1 MVVNDKFTT
10 IFFLGHDLLK
20 KIAMTNKARPLSY
33 YLKYLNTNNRQTEWT
48 LFAILWVK
56 KYFSKADTQIF
67 LASIIS
73 KIASF
78 KVSIIQVQVRA
89 WTKSSY
95 RLLEHCRK
103 RLAPENAGFGLP
115 FKLPLLQRAP
125 LA

>member
-1 MVVNDKFTT
+1 
-10 IFFLGHDLLK
+10 
-20 KIAMTNKARPLSY
+20 MTNKARPLSY
-33 YLKYLNTNNRQTEWT
+33 YLKYLNTNNQQTEWT

-103 RLAPENAGFGLP
+103 AARSSKWWFWRGVQ
-115 FKLPLLQRAP
+115 FKKLTFSFLNWTPLQNHHLLERAT
-125 LA
+125 LRQCSSNL